1 MALTA
6 YWAVN
11 QVESPV
17 DVQLRYNIR
26 FASLLMV
33 VKLNIVGGPTNKY
46 FNFRSMLYWTIYQYT
61 FEGVEVMKTMSACQ
75 LGFRTEGRELDGI
88 FIYPV
93 NFIIEMNP
101 TKSHTFIKIGRATEP
116 NIHK

>member
-46 FNFRSMLYWTIYQYT
+46 FNFRSMLY
-61 FEGVEVMKTMSACQ
+61 
-75 LGFRTEGRELDGI
+75 
-88 FIYPV
+88 
-93 NFIIEMNP
+93 
-101 TKSHTFIKIGRATEP
+101 
-116 NIHK
+116 